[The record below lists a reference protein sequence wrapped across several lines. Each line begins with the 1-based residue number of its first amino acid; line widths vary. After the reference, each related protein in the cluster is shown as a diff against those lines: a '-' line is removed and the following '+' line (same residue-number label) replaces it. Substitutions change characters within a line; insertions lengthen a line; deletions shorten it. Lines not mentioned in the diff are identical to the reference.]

1 MSFFDSIKSLFTTN
15 TKSSDKVVGN
25 YKITKPSLIGDATY
39 IDQYTFRKAPC
50 LFYVGNGALELDTV
64 FTVANSQED
73 AEDRVDEQIF
83 TTNISIGMPQLHH
96 NFNPKNYQTFSV
108 EGNPVITKRIEYD
121 VDKKELYG
129 KVIPAKH
136 VVVYLAEIKGA
147 TKEILLNLY
156 SNETEDIKQKAIE
169 ALELIASTLT
179 VV

>member
-15 TKSSDKVVGN
+15 TKSSDKVVGK

-96 NFNPKNYQTFSV
+96 NSNLLPHFQT
-108 EGNPVITKRIEYD
+108 K
-121 VDKKELYG
+121 
-129 KVIPAKH
+129 IPFKFFF
-136 VVVYLAEIKGA
+136 EIQA
-147 TKEILLNLY
+147 Y
-156 SNETEDIKQKAIE
+156 FY
-169 ALELIASTLT
+169 
-179 VV
+179 